1 MKKEKLVLMNAI
13 EWIDG
18 VVSAEDRE
26 SSHIQEMLTGL
37 TKLVEQ
43 MNNQSSSTSR
53 TEGAIRQ
60 SMGIIEL
67 YLHEDITDAGRDAV
81 RDELKRVAYAS
92 AMDMDRAMSKV
103 IRDIDNL

>member
-1 MKKEKLVLMNAI
+1 MTKEKLVLMNTI

-37 TKLVEQ
+37 TKLVQQ
-43 MNNQSSSTSR
+43 MDNEISSTSR
-53 TEGAIRQ
+53 TEGTIRQ
-60 SMGIIEL
+60 AMGIIEL
-67 YLHEDITDAGRDAV
+67 YLDEELTDVGREAV

>member
-1 MKKEKLVLMNAI
+1 MTKEKLVLMNAI

-37 TKLVEQ
+37 TKLVEK
-43 MNNQSSSTSR
+43 MDNQSSSTSR

-67 YLHEDITDAGRDAV
+67 YLNEDITDTERADV

-92 AMDMDRAMSKV
+92 AMDMDSAMSKV
-103 IRDIDNL
+103 IRDLDNL